1 MYRLFYVILN
11 FVGIF
16 ITLFTN
22 TSIYRPRYW
31 LYKVILIHISSFLI
45 LNNMRNKIINHTI
58 LPLLLYLNIAILLI
72 VQYSI
77 NKKAFFSFV
86 VLIYL
91 LLTFHFKDFKFKDG
105 ILMKLNKKWI
115 YSHIILLSLWYLLL
129 PNKCV
134 LLYSKLGLVIL
145 ILYPL
150 LFPLE
155 EYFIHR
161 ATSLSI
167 CSAIHWYLSSKA
179 L

>member
-1 MYRLFYVILN
+1 MYRPFYVILN

-22 TSIYRPRYW
+22 TSVYRPRYW

-105 ILMKLNKKWI
+105 ILLKINKKWI
-115 YSHIILLSLWYLLL
+115 YSYIILLIVWFLLL

-134 LLYSKLGLVIL
+134 SFYSKLGLIAL

-167 CSAIHWYLSSKA
+167 CSAIHWYLFSNA
-179 L
+179 N

>member
-1 MYRLFYVILN
+1 MFSKYTVILN
-11 FVGIF
+11 FVAIF

-22 TSIYRPRYW
+22 TSVYRPRYW

-45 LNNMRNKIINHTI
+45 LNNMSNKIINHII
-58 LPLLLYLNIAILLI
+58 LPILLYLNIAILLI

-77 NKKAFFSFV
+77 NKKAFFSFII
-86 VLIYL
+86 LIYL

-105 ILMKLNKKWI
+105 ILIKMNKKWI
-115 YSHIILLSLWYLLL
+115 FSYIILLSIWYLLL
-129 PNKCV
+129 PNECV
-134 LLYSKLGLVIL
+134 TLYSKSGLVIL

-161 ATSLSI
+161 AISLSI
-167 CSAIHWYLSSKA
+167 CSAIHWYLFSNA
-179 L
+179 N

>member
-115 YSHIILLSLWYLLL
+115 YSHIILLSVWFLLL
-129 PNKCV
+129 PDKYV
-134 LLYSKLGLVIL
+134 SLYSKLGLIAL

-161 ATSLSI
+161 GSSLSI